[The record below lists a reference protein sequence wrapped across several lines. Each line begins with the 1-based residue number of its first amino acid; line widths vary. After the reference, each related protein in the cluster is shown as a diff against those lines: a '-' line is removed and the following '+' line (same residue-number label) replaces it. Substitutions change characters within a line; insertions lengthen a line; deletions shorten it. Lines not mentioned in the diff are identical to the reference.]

1 MNSFIHFLIY
11 WLIRLFNKYFQVS
24 INTMCIAQKNEN
36 QKGIEGIFLQSE
48 GVTIKTFKTNLKK
61 VKTVGI

>member
-11 WLIRLFNKYFQVS
+11 WLIRLFNKYFQIS

-36 QKGIEGIFLQSE
+36 QKGTEGIILQFE
-48 GVTIKTFKTNLKK
+48 EVKMKTFKTNFKK

>member
-1 MNSFIHFLIY
+1 M
-11 WLIRLFNKYFQVS
+11 FNKYFQVS

-36 QKGIEGIFLQSE
+36 QKGIEGIFLQFE